1 MSSLSLWTKNPEKYF
16 LACYTRTIW
25 KIGYLSGFYTQ
36 CVLCALDEPQEPK
49 RVCLF
54 SDPDRISSHLTSA
67 IVQAHNSTIY
77 ISSQDIREKCRMGI
91 DQAKLF
97 TFKNMVRQDCF
108 GVCKRFSTLFLISV
122 ARGSVGNS
130 CSRID
135 QHHQTDYWIC

>member
-1 MSSLSLWTKNPEKYF
+1 MNKKPWKIFSSSLRSHNLKSW
-16 LACYTRTIW
+16 L
-25 KIGYLSGFYTQ
+25 FYRVFHTV
-36 CVLCALDEPQEPK
+36 CGSVLLMNH
-49 RVCLF
+49 RNLNVCLF

-97 TFKNMVRQDCF
+97 TFKNMVRQDCS
-108 GVCKRFSTLFLISV
+108 GVYKRFSTWFLISV

-135 QHHQTDYWIC
+135 QHHQTDY